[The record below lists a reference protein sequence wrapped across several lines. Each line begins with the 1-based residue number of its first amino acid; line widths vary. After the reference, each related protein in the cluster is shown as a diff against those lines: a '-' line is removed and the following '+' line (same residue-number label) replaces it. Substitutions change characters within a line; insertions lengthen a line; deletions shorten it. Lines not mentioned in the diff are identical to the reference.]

1 MKSIRKYLDKIK
13 PNFEKGGRFQYLG
26 SVFEGF
32 ESFLFVPNTT
42 SKCGAHI
49 HDAIDSKRVISFVII
64 ALLPALIFGMYNIGY
79 QNALVAGRLSDA
91 TFLGMFFYGMLQML
105 PKILVSYI
113 VGLTI
118 EFAWAQWKHEEI
130 QEGYLATGILIP
142 MVIPV
147 NCPLWCLA
155 LACAFSV
162 IFCKEIFGG
171 TGMNFVNPALAARAF
186 LFFSYPTVMSGDN
199 CWVAKDEI
207 LGLGYQI
214 ADATTAATP
223 LGAIVQNP
231 DMQIDTMAAV
241 TGLIPGSMGETSFI
255 AIALGAVMLL
265 WTGVASWRIML
276 SVFVGGGITA
286 ALFHSCGASPLTA
299 FQQIV
304 LGGFAFGAVFMAT
317 DPVTAARTETGKWIY
332 GFLIGVVAVVV
343 RVMNPGYPEGMMLA
357 ILLMNACAPLI
368 DWCVVYLTSYKTVEK
383 IRRIQSW
390 QKN

>member
-142 MVIPV
+142 IVIPV

-231 DMQIDTMAAV
+231 GMQIDTMAAV

-299 FQQIV
+299 FKQIV

-368 DWCVVYLTSYKTVEK
+368 DWCVVERNIS
-383 IRRIQSW
+383 RRT
-390 QKN
+390 KRLKK

>member
-265 WTGVASWRIML
+265 WTGDASWRIML

-368 DWCVVYLTSYKTVEK
+368 DWCVVERNIS
-383 IRRIQSW
+383 RRT
-390 QKN
+390 KRLKK

>member
-79 QNALVAGRLSDA
+79 QNALVAGHLSDA

-317 DPVTAARTETGKWIY
+317 DPVTAARTETGKWVY

-368 DWCVVYLTSYKTVEK
+368 DWCVVERNIS
-383 IRRIQSW
+383 RRT
-390 QKN
+390 KRLKK

>member
-42 SKCGAHI
+42 SKSGAHI

-79 QNALVAGRLSDA
+79 QNALVAGHLSDA

-368 DWCVVYLTSYKTVEK
+368 DWCVVERNIS
-383 IRRIQSW
+383 RRT
-390 QKN
+390 KRLKK

>member
-199 CWVAKDEI
+199 CWVAKDEMP
-207 LGLGYQI
+207 GLGYQI

-368 DWCVVYLTSYKTVEK
+368 DWCVVERNIS
-383 IRRIQSW
+383 RRT
-390 QKN
+390 KRLKK

>member
-79 QNALVAGRLSDA
+79 QNALVAGHLSDA

-231 DMQIDTMAAV
+231 DMQIETMAAV

-255 AIALGAVMLL
+255 AIAIGAVMLL

-368 DWCVVYLTSYKTVEK
+368 DWCVVERNIS
-383 IRRIQSW
+383 RRT
-390 QKN
+390 KRLKK

>member
-241 TGLIPGSMGETSFI
+241 TGLIPASMGETSFI

-368 DWCVVYLTSYKTVEK
+368 DWCVVERNIS
-383 IRRIQSW
+383 RRT
-390 QKN
+390 KRLKK

>member
-286 ALFHSCGASPLTA
+286 ALFHSCGTSPLTA

-368 DWCVVYLTSYKTVEK
+368 DWCVVERNIS
-383 IRRIQSW
+383 RRT
-390 QKN
+390 KRLKK

>member
-231 DMQIDTMAAV
+231 DIQIDTMAAV

-357 ILLMNACAPLI
+357 ILLMNACAPPI
-368 DWCVVYLTSYKTVEK
+368 DWCVVERNIS
-383 IRRIQSW
+383 RRT
-390 QKN
+390 KRLKK

>member
-91 TFLGMFFYGMLQML
+91 KFLGMFFYGMLQML

-147 NCPLWCLA
+147 NCPLWGLA

-255 AIALGAVMLL
+255 AIVLGALMLL

-368 DWCVVYLTSYKTVEK
+368 DWCVVERNIS
-383 IRRIQSW
+383 RRT
-390 QKN
+390 KRLKK

>member
-317 DPVTAARTETGKWIY
+317 DPVTASRTETGKWIY

-368 DWCVVYLTSYKTVEK
+368 DWCVVERNIS
-383 IRRIQSW
+383 RRT
-390 QKN
+390 KRLKK

>member
-26 SVFEGF
+26 RVFEGF

-368 DWCVVYLTSYKTVEK
+368 DWCVVERNIS
-383 IRRIQSW
+383 RRT
-390 QKN
+390 KRLKK

>member
-79 QNALVAGRLSDA
+79 QNALVAGHLSDA

-255 AIALGAVMLL
+255 AIALGAAMLL

-368 DWCVVYLTSYKTVEK
+368 DWCVVERNIS
-383 IRRIQSW
+383 RRT
-390 QKN
+390 KRLKK

>member
-231 DMQIDTMAAV
+231 DIQIDTMAAV

-317 DPVTAARTETGKWIY
+317 DPVAAARTETGKWIY

-368 DWCVVYLTSYKTVEK
+368 DWCVVERNIS
-383 IRRIQSW
+383 RRT
-390 QKN
+390 KRLKK

>member
-79 QNALVAGRLSDA
+79 QNALVAGHLSDA

-231 DMQIDTMAAV
+231 DIQIDTMAAV

-265 WTGVASWRIML
+265 WTGVASWRIMQ

-368 DWCVVYLTSYKTVEK
+368 DWCVVERNIS
-383 IRRIQSW
+383 RRT
-390 QKN
+390 KRLKK

>member
-13 PNFEKGGRFQYLG
+13 PNFEEGGRFQYLG

-91 TFLGMFFYGMLQML
+91 TFFGMFFYGMLQML

-207 LGLGYQI
+207 FGLGYQI

-299 FQQIV
+299 FQQLV

-317 DPVTAARTETGKWIY
+317 DPVTAARTEAGKWIY

-368 DWCVVYLTSYKTVEK
+368 DWCVVERNIS
-383 IRRIQSW
+383 RRT
-390 QKN
+390 KRFM

>member
-79 QNALVAGRLSDA
+79 QNALVAGHLSDA

-207 LGLGYQI
+207 LGLGYQL

-368 DWCVVYLTSYKTVEK
+368 DWCVVERNIS
-383 IRRIQSW
+383 RRT
-390 QKN
+390 KRLKK

>member
-214 ADATTAATP
+214 SDATTAATP

-299 FQQIV
+299 FLQIV

-368 DWCVVYLTSYKTVEK
+368 DWCVVERNIS
-383 IRRIQSW
+383 RRT
-390 QKN
+390 KRLKK

>member
-368 DWCVVYLTSYKTVEK
+368 DWCVAERNIS
-383 IRRIQSW
+383 RRT
-390 QKN
+390 KRLKK

>member
-357 ILLMNACAPLI
+357 ILLMNACAPFI
-368 DWCVVYLTSYKTVEK
+368 DWCVVERNIS
-383 IRRIQSW
+383 RRT
-390 QKN
+390 KRLKK

>member
-1 MKSIRKYLDKIK
+1 MKAIKKYLDNIR
-13 PNFEKGGRFQYLG
+13 PAFEPGGKLQAFG

-42 SKCGAHI
+42 AKSGANI

-64 ALLPALIFGMYNIGY
+64 ALVPALLFGMYNIGY
-79 QNALVAGRLSDA
+79 QNALLAGHLDDA
-91 TFLGMFFYGMLQML
+91 SFLGMFFYGFVQML

-113 VGLTI
+113 VGLGI

-186 LFFSYPTVMSGDN
+186 LFFSYPTVMSGDS
-199 CWVAKDEI
+199 CWVAKDEF
-207 LGLGYQI
+207 LGLGYTV
-214 ADATTAATP
+214 ADSVTAATP
-223 LGAIVQNP
+223 LGQIAQAP
-231 DMQIDTMAAV
+231 DTAIDTMNAV
-241 TGLIPGSMGETSFI
+241 VGLIPGSMGETSVI
-255 AIALGAVMLL
+255 AIAIGAVLLL
-265 WTGVASWRIML
+265 WTGVASWKIML
-276 SVFVGGGITA
+276 SVFVGGA
-286 ALFHSCGASPLTA
+286 ATSAIFHSLGMSPLCA
-299 FQQIV
+299 CQQLA

-317 DPVTAARTETGKWIY
+317 DPVTAARTECGKWIY
-332 GFLIGVVAVVV
+332 GFLIGVVAVTV

-357 ILLMNACAPLI
+357 ILLMNVCAPLI
-368 DWCVVYLTSYKTVEK
+368 DWCVVERNVS
-383 IRRIQSW
+383 RRAKRAKELRS
-390 QKN
+390 

>member
-241 TGLIPGSMGETSFI
+241 TGLIPGSVGETSFI

-286 ALFHSCGASPLTA
+286 ALFQSCGASPLTA

-368 DWCVVYLTSYKTVEK
+368 DWCVVERNIS
-383 IRRIQSW
+383 RRT
-390 QKN
+390 KRLKK

>member
-231 DMQIDTMAAV
+231 DIQIDTMAAV

-317 DPVTAARTETGKWIY
+317 DPVTAARTEPGKWIY

-368 DWCVVYLTSYKTVEK
+368 DWCVVERNIS
-383 IRRIQSW
+383 RRT
-390 QKN
+390 KRLKK

>member
-79 QNALVAGRLSDA
+79 QNALVAGHLSDA

-368 DWCVVYLTSYKTVEK
+368 DWCVVERNIS
-383 IRRIQSW
+383 RRTKRLKQ
-390 QKN
+390 

>member
-1 MKSIRKYLDKIK
+1 MKALRNYLDKIK
-13 PNFEKGGRFQYLG
+13 PNFEKGGKLEMLG
-26 SVFEGF
+26 STFEGF

-42 SKCGAHI
+42 SKSGAHI
-49 HDAIDSKRVISFVII
+49 HDAADSKRLISFVII
-64 ALLPALIFGMYNIGY
+64 ALVPALLFGMYNIGY
-79 QNALVAGRLSDA
+79 QNALLAGQLEDA
-91 TFLGMFFYGMLQML
+91 TFLGMFIYGFLQML

-113 VGLTI
+113 VGLAI

-142 MVIPV
+142 MIIPV

-199 CWVAKDEI
+199 CWVAKDSI
-207 LGLGYQI
+207 FGLGYDI

-223 LGAIVQNP
+223 LGQVAQDATYHV
-231 DMQIDTMAAV
+231 DMANAV
-241 TGLIPGSMGETSFI
+241 IGLIPGSMGETSVI
-255 AIALGAVMLL
+255 AIALGALLLL
-265 WTGVASWRIML
+265 WTGVASWKIML
-276 SVFVGGGITA
+276 SVFVGGG
-286 ALFHSCGASPLTA
+286 LTA
-299 FQQIV
+299 WLFQSLGMTQMCPCEQFV

-317 DPVTAARTETGKWIY
+317 DPVTAARTECGKWIY
-332 GFLIGVVAVVV
+332 GVLIGIVAVMV

-357 ILLMNACAPLI
+357 ILLMNVAAPLI
-368 DWCVVYLTSYKTVEK
+368 DWCVVQRNISHRANRVKK
-383 IRRIQSW
+383 
-390 QKN
+390 

>member
-1 MKSIRKYLDKIK
+1 MKSIRNYLDKIK

-113 VGLTI
+113 VGLSI

-207 LGLGYQI
+207 FGLGYQI

-368 DWCVVYLTSYKTVEK
+368 DWCVVERNIS
-383 IRRIQSW
+383 RRT
-390 QKN
+390 KRLKK